1 MSGPSAAA
9 GLAELLM
16 RGVWL
21 VEQTAYEVGGRRATA
36 GRCRDVAEALDELSA
51 ALREHAE
58 TRETAPV
65 PGENSASYGGTDA

>member
-21 VEQTAYEVGGRRATA
+21 LEQTAYEVGGRRVTA
-36 GRCRDVAEALDELSA
+36 GRCRDVAVALDEVAA
-51 ALREHAE
+51 ALREHAD
-58 TRETAPV
+58 TLPT
-65 PGENSASYGGTDA
+65 GELTVDSTVGGSDA